1 MDDKGN
7 GTTWFMCLVVG
18 IIIGSSGALLGVA
31 IRNEGQDINSRLSA
45 LETANEKNVDDIKT
59 AEIWGSQAIE
69 NSIKAHRRIDS
80 IELQVAKLEGDE
92 LEGSGE

>member
-31 IRNEGQDINSRLSA
+31 IRNEGQDINSRISA
-45 LETANEKNVDDIKT
+45 LESANKENVDDIK
-59 AEIWGSQAIE
+59 AAKNWGSQAIE

-80 IELQVAKLEGDE
+80 IERQLETLEGDE
-92 LEGSGE
+92 